1 VWMRGSC
8 EAERT
13 CIYYSPREQEWPS
26 LLARGR
32 LPSLGPPSR
41 PEQQRLEKKFAAQ
54 QLSSRRI
61 RLGRTR
67 SEEIPAVDR
76 ALARPE
82 HAGCGR
88 VRTEARPYPP
98 SLTPSRRD
106 ARDSQARVPAPRRVH
121 AAQRSVD
128 AFVFK
133 TGRGWHPGVY
143 TRNTARASRVTGRA
157 RRPLL
162 DVAPSQVWRE
172 RAHRLDT
179 SATPRAP
186 GSGRSHHPM
195 KKFWCGVETYGA
207 SQRAFFFFF

>member
-1 VWMRGSC
+1 M
-8 EAERT
+8 
-13 CIYYSPREQEWPS
+13 
-26 LLARGR
+26 
-32 LPSLGPPSR
+32 
-41 PEQQRLEKKFAAQ
+41 
-54 QLSSRRI
+54 
-61 RLGRTR
+61 GRTR
-67 SEEIPAVDR
+67 SEEIPTVDR
-76 ALARPE
+76 ALARPD

-133 TGRGWHPGVY
+133 TGRGRHPGVY

-195 KKFWCGVETYGA
+195 KKFWCGAETYGA
-207 SQRAFFFFF
+207 SQRAFLFFSDEEGGLFQRRVFLLHHSITAAA